1 MKRAQSL
8 SLNTIIIAALA
19 LLVLVIISVIFMQR
33 MGWFNK
39 KANDCKSVQA
49 DGCDFGSVCPDG
61 RYSSVDKVCYN
72 GNEADPYTKCCVPLT
87 R

>member
-19 LLVLVIISVIFMQR
+19 LLVLVIISVVFMSK
-33 MGWFNK
+33 MGWFNR
-39 KANDCKSVQA
+39 KANDCKTIN
-49 DGCDFGSVCPDG
+49 DNGCSYGSTCPEG
-61 RYSSVDKVCYN
+61 YVASIDKVCYN
-72 GNEADPYTKCCVPLT
+72 GNEIDPYNKCCIPL